1 MKSRGRISGPH
12 FKRGDIYMETIR
24 TLVLG
29 IARCASPF
37 AMLIARVSAGTIFVE
52 SGWGKLHNL
61 EKVTDFFT
69 QLGIPF
75 ANIQAPFV
83 AGVELVAGAM
93 VLVGLFARVASVP
106 LIGTM
111 VVAILTAKMS
121 DVAGLSDLFM
131 LSEFLL
137 ILVFLWIFTSG
148 AGKFS
153 LDQLVCKRCAG
164 TEPCSL
170 PK

>member
-1 MKSRGRISGPH
+1 
-12 FKRGDIYMETIR
+12 MEKIR
-24 TLVLG
+24 TFVLG
-29 IARCASPF
+29 TARCCAPF
-37 AMLIARVSAGTIFVE
+37 AVLLARVSAGYIFVE

-61 EKVTDFFT
+61 ERVTQFFT

-93 VLVGLFARVASVP
+93 VLAGLFARVASVP

-121 DVAGLSDLFM
+121 DVAGVSDFFM
-131 LSEFLL
+131 LPEFLL

-148 AGKFS
+148 AGKLS
-153 LDQLVCKRCAG
+153 LDQLICKRCAG

>member
-1 MKSRGRISGPH
+1 
-12 FKRGDIYMETIR
+12 MEKIR
-24 TLVLG
+24 TFVLG

-37 AMLIARVSAGTIFVE
+37 AMLLARVSTGYIFVE
-52 SGWGKLHNL
+52 TGWGKLHNL
-61 EKVTDFFT
+61 ERITEFFT

-83 AGVELVAGAM
+83 ASVELVAGAM
-93 VLVGLFARVASVP
+93 ILVGLFARAASVP

-111 VVAILTAKMS
+111 VVAIITAKKG
-121 DVAGLSDLFM
+121 DIAGFSDLFM
-131 LSEFLL
+131 LPEFLL

-148 AGKFS
+148 AGRFS
-153 LDQLVCKRCAG
+153 LDQLICKRCAG
-164 TEPCSL
+164 TEPCSV